1 MADYPENGIAPAS
14 AGEGASGAVAD
25 GAQQWMDALA
35 AADLL
40 DGNRR
45 DALGRAVAE
54 ARAGR
59 LESPPAPLLTVLLLG
74 ATGGGK
80 SALLNALA
88 GAEIARSHH
97 LRPTTSQP
105 TVYLHEEISPARLFE
120 YGPQLA
126 HLVQTE
132 GAMQP
137 HSRSELRHKVVID
150 APDIDSYRT
159 AHRDTVLGLLPVVD
173 VVLYVVTPFSYKD
186 DIGWEIIQ
194 RERGRRAFAFV
205 MNKWDSDGMPRAG
218 DGQDGGPA
226 EDFRRMIEQRA
237 GYSQAHL
244 FFTSARSHLPATP
257 GEDPPPT
264 PAPGENFAEL
274 KQWLEQGLS
283 TSHIEQIQRR
293 RRRSLWGALA
303 AAVAGALPGKFDENG
318 VQAEITAALAD
329 LPTEGKAAWAVAIE
343 RRAEATARRR
353 EEEARPHS
361 PGPFGRLSAL
371 FSAMINAGTSW
382 RKLAEPRPDIT
393 LEELDV
399 QAQRSS
405 EIASSRLS
413 HIERILRSH
422 QIPAL
427 QIHHR
432 LESISSAAGPH
443 LRSTFQAQS
452 ESILESLVQR
462 WRMGLGWAVL
472 VIFEL
477 LAVGLFGLAAWRLV
491 QAFLLAQYLDL
502 KFTLN
507 LLALL
512 VLLLSAGSALMALLF
527 PPVKNRIR
535 RQLAAAVVEQWE
547 HTRAEALAQTAAYLA
562 EIRML
567 REEGAALLA
576 RCNAEIAKLSEEISA
591 VDEGETD
598 RLFAQKP

>member
-1 MADYPENGIAPAS
+1 MTDPLNSLEPQTRTGD
-14 AGEGASGAVAD
+14 GGSGAVAD
-25 GAQQWMDALA
+25 DARRWMEALS

-40 DGNRR
+40 DPPRR
-45 DALGRAVAE
+45 QALDRAVAE
-54 ARAGR
+54 AHAGR
-59 LESPPAPLLTVLLLG
+59 LENPPAPLLTVLLLG

-105 TVYLHEEISPARLFE
+105 TVYLHEEIAQARLFE

-126 HLVQTE
+126 QLVQTD
-132 GAMQP
+132 GAVQT
-137 HSRSELRHKVVID
+137 HHREELRHKVVID

-218 DGQDGGPA
+218 DGLDGGPA
-226 EDFRRMIEQRA
+226 EDFQRMIEQRA

-244 FFTSARSHLPATP
+244 FFTSARSHLPAVA
-257 GEDPPPT
+257 GEAPPPT

-274 KQWLEQGLS
+274 KHWLEQGLS

-303 AAVAGALPGKFDENG
+303 AAVAGAQPAKFDKNL
-318 VQAEITAALAD
+318 VRTEITAALAD
-329 LPTEGKAAWAVAIE
+329 LPTEGKAAWATAIE

-371 FSAMINAGTSW
+371 FSAIINAGTSW

-405 EIASSRLS
+405 EIAASRLGQ
-413 HIERILRSH
+413 IERTLRSH
-422 QIPAL
+422 QIPTLAMH
-427 QIHHR
+427 QR
-432 LESISSAAGPH
+432 LEAISTAAGVH

-452 ESILESLVQR
+452 ETILESLVQR

-472 VIFEL
+472 VLFEL

-502 KFTLN
+502 RFTLN

-535 RQLAAAVVEQWE
+535 RELTAAVAEQWE
-547 HTRAEALAQTAAYLA
+547 NTRNTALEQTEAYLT
-562 EIRML
+562 EIESL
-567 REEGAALLA
+567 RQEGAALLA
-576 RCNAEIAKLSEEISA
+576 RCNAEIGRLSDEISA

-598 RLFAQKP
+598 RLFARK